1 MTTVKGKHIIESGW
15 IAAGITDAI
24 SLGSKNLPAIAQ
36 FHNINPLLDGN
47 TMESHQL
54 QLICGLTLAEKQ
66 KGYSRTVDDD
76 SNDYDWERSAFDA
89 FNEMDG

>member
-1 MTTVKGKHIIESGW
+1 MTTVKGKHITESGW

-24 SLGSKNLPAIAQ
+24 SLGSKNLPAIAP

-47 TMESHQL
+47 TAESHQL

>member
-24 SLGSKNLPAIAQ
+24 SLGSKNLPAIVP

-47 TMESHQL
+47 TAESHQL